1 MKPRLRCIVV
11 PAVVL
16 VCLAMMSRGD
26 AASPHDV
33 VAVTASNPVLHG
45 LELKTPLDAERRWV
59 NFRGPKF
66 YSAPQE
72 AVQDET
78 PSYLNWYEIRKPEP
92 EAVKRLEVRDAYS
105 GSETFSVML
114 GPPAFYLIPAQT
126 IQDGPPADIPE
137 SLNHFLAFRIA
148 NVDSLALPEPT
159 PGKPAFVCLPV
170 QQWHHEEH
178 VPIKSAATV
187 LMVYEVKAKASEGK
201 VTTIDPFGLN
211 GLETGQKTYV
221 YVEGKRIQ

>member
-1 MKPRLRCIVV
+1 MKPRLRCTIV

-16 VCLAMMSRGD
+16 VCVAMMTRGD
-26 AASPHDV
+26 ATSPHDV

-45 LELKTPLDAERRWV
+45 LEVKTSLDAERRWV

-105 GSETFSVML
+105 GSESFAVML
-114 GPPAFYLIPAQT
+114 GVSVLSAQV
-126 IQDGPPADIPE
+126 
-137 SLNHFLAFRIA
+137 SLRGSGGRRLLFTNPKIHRAIVA
-148 NVDSLALPEPT
+148 N
-159 PGKPAFVCLPV
+159 
-170 QQWHHEEH
+170 
-178 VPIKSAATV
+178 
-187 LMVYEVKAKASEGK
+187 
-201 VTTIDPFGLN
+201 
-211 GLETGQKTYV
+211 
-221 YVEGKRIQ
+221 